1 MDLNCGMDLENRMDS
16 KNEMDLENGM
26 DLEYLEMNFEHFG
39 MNLMN
44 TEFDF
49 DNEADFAFASAYFSQ
64 SHPPKKKKPNSANR
78 KD

>member
-1 MDLNCGMDLENRMDS
+1 
-16 KNEMDLENGM
+16 MDLENGM